1 MNEVIPIASLYA
13 DEHIPDELY
22 VLVRDNLIDQLD
34 ARLYNLT
41 NPTQYLTSVSW
52 HGKEKLS
59 LLMVAA
65 LNGYDEIVRILLA
78 HCQSQQQVE
87 LEGRV
92 AIFEED
98 IIDGMTAIQ
107 CACYRSHFIVAKTLI
122 EIGGADVHHD
132 NKKWP
137 CYPLLIQASAENRLE
152 IPMIAYEYHHEC
164 QTCEELDAI
173 KDDHDRMW
181 IETALIRERIL
192 LPRNDNTLMRPLLDR
207 GDILVSQGEFP
218 NVPALQLL
226 LTCGHRWLNIDA
238 VELIDGCTALHL
250 ACIQSTELAIIK
262 CLVNAGAHI
271 DCVNYYGVTPK
282 DCSDNKTTRAFL
294 DSKTFP
300 HRLKCLCAR
309 LIADKRIKTTEYDL
323 LTLQLNEFV
332 LLHDCRKDKSIC

>member
-41 NPTQYLTSVSW
+41 NPTQYLISVNW

-78 HCQSQQQVE
+78 HCQSQRHVE

-92 AIFEED
+92 AISEED

-137 CYPLLIQASAENRLE
+137 CYPLLIQAGAENRLE
-152 IPMIAYEYHHEC
+152 IILEQQITKYE
-164 QTCEELDAI
+164 
-173 KDDHDRMW
+173 
-181 IETALIRERIL
+181 ERIL
-192 LPRNDNTLMRPLLDR
+192 IFRWVSKLCRENLAISNGKTL
-207 GDILVSQGEFP
+207 
-218 NVPALQLL
+218 
-226 LTCGHRWLNIDA
+226 
-238 VELIDGCTALHL
+238 LHL
-250 ACIQSTELAIIK
+250 CVDNETNNPLNWRRIDTLP
-262 CLVNAGAHI
+262 HI
-271 DCVNYYGVTPK
+271 
-282 DCSDNKTTRAFL
+282 R
-294 DSKTFP
+294 
-300 HRLKCLCAR
+300 
-309 LIADKRIKTTEYDL
+309 
-323 LTLQLNEFV
+323 
-332 LLHDCRKDKSIC
+332 

>member
-22 VLVRDNLIDQLD
+22 VLVRNNLIDQLD
-34 ARLYNLT
+34 ARLYSLT

-78 HCQSQQQVE
+78 HCQSQQHVE

-92 AIFEED
+92 AISEED

-152 IPMIAYEYHHEC
+152 IVRFLVENGYSDINKT
-164 QTCEELDAI
+164 QSN
-173 KDDHDRMW
+173 DRHQC
-181 IETALIRERIL
+181 TALIWAAYKGYTALIEYL
-192 LPRNDNTLMRPLLDR
+192 LEKGANVNYSCQNVDSHLSTPITFAVARDVNKRFNKLVHDSIFTNRLTMTRCFFYGGPFPQSNNPILDR
-207 GDILVSQGEFP
+207 FCSQILPSI
-218 NVPALQLL
+218 
-226 LTCGHRWLNIDA
+226 HDK
-238 VELIDGCTALHL
+238 
-250 ACIQSTELAIIK
+250 IK
-262 CLVNAGAHI
+262 
-271 DCVNYYGVTPK
+271 
-282 DCSDNKTTRAFL
+282 
-294 DSKTFP
+294 
-300 HRLKCLCAR
+300 
-309 LIADKRIKTTEYDL
+309 
-323 LTLQLNEFV
+323 
-332 LLHDCRKDKSIC
+332 